1 MKNVRRLV
9 TGIAFTLVLALSL
22 TAASSEA
29 YAKGQGGPVRQAS
42 AGTAPAPSGAFHAL
56 GVTWE

>member
-1 MKNVRRLV
+1 MKDVRRIL

-22 TAASSEA
+22 TATSSEA
-29 YAKGQGGPVRQAS
+29 YASGPLRQ
-42 AGTAPAPSGAFHAL
+42 GTADATASSPTGTFQSL